1 MEKQQVIKVLQRAIS
16 SIRTNRSSDAI
27 TDLHILITDL
37 QRRIKEDDFDG
48 EYLIDEPN

>member
-1 MEKQQVIKVLQRAIS
+1 MEKQQVVKVLQRAIS
-16 SIRTNRSSDAI
+16 SIRKNRTSDAI